1 MGLFSLKNL
10 AAVYTEVMSS
20 PCVDNNIS
28 YCGFHPDAE
37 LKITARD
44 FSLEKLNRQSA
55 IAVSSKR
62 LEGHLTHP
70 KLSGL
75 LDGNLNP
82 ELLKAN
88 S

>member
-1 MGLFSLKNL
+1 MV
-10 AAVYTEVMSS
+10 AVDTEVMSS
-20 PCVDNNIS
+20 PCIDNNTS
-28 YCGFHPDAE
+28 YSGFHPNTE

-44 FSLEKLNRQSA
+44 FPPENLNRQSA

-62 LEGHLTHP
+62 LEGDLTHP

-75 LDGNLNP
+75 LDGNFNP